1 MTQNEFNALY
11 SELIDLVHDIRTAA
25 AWLAWK
31 TWGNVGLTEEA
42 AAAIA
47 FDKLDRIGEITECA
61 DVELS
66 SQARNA
72 IKRLARDVAALKPA
86 QGSAVYELLAYVNAF

>member
-1 MTQNEFNALY
+1 MTQDEFNTMY
-11 SELIDLVHDIRTAA
+11 SELILLTSDLRTAA

-31 TWGNVGLTEEA
+31 SWRNVGLTEEA

-47 FDKLDRIGEITECA
+47 FDKLDRMGEIAEC
-61 DVELS
+61 DDEELNRS
-66 SQARNA
+66 ARNA

-86 QGSAVYELLAYVNAF
+86 QGSAVYELLAYANAF